1 MLSTVQFLQTADWMP
16 VSAHIDVPLEVIFP
30 NHSLP
35 LLNLGVSVSP
45 ETPNGAAHENTPSP
59 TSLGCSK

>member
-1 MLSTVQFLQTADWMP
+1 MLRAIQFPQTVDGMP
-16 VSAHIDVPLEVIFP
+16 VSAHADVPLGIIFP

-45 ETPNGAAHENTPSP
+45 ETPDGAAHENTPSP
-59 TSLGCSK
+59 ASLGRSK